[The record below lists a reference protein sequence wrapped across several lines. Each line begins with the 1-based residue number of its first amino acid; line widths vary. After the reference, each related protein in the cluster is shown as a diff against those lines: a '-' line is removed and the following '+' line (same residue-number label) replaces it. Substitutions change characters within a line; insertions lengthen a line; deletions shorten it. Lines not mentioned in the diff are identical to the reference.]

1 VNAHV
6 HFLTW
11 ASSTLLTCWSF
22 SFAIVCTGLIGF
34 SRPQQRSSH
43 QHRRTGRTTPTG
55 TPMPKT
61 TTRHKGTRT
70 MKKIAIALTAL
81 SLFAAPALAES
92 IHHDGPY
99 SGFASAQT
107 TTQSTSGD
115 FGATVTGSG
124 TSGNSGKVL
133 ITVGEDLNR

>member
-1 VNAHV
+1 LDFRGRN
-6 HFLTW
+6 
-11 ASSTLLTCWSF
+11 SDLL
-22 SFAIVCTGLIGF
+22 INTGA
-34 SRPQQRSSH
+34 PDA
-43 QHRRTGRTTPTG
+43 QHKPERRC
-55 TPMPKT
+55 PKT